1 MRMILKRKNKRNN
14 ILFLILLIITLVIIL
29 SFMFINY
36 YSKKA
41 YPILKSYAEAE
52 TKKLTILII
61 NKAVTKQLYN
71 MDVEELFKVTYNKD
85 GEIILIDFDT
95 KKTSKILSNMT
106 SLVELNMRAVE
117 EGKIDMLELPENSLS
132 NYNMDLLSKKII
144 CEIPFGL
151 TTGSSLLS
159 NIGPKIP
166 VKISLVGDVSTNF
179 STEIVEYGINNAL
192 LKVIVNISV
201 TTKVILPITSEDL
214 TINANIPIGM
224 KVIQGKIPNYYLNG
238 FTTKSNI
245 VEGK

>member
-1 MRMILKRKNKRNN
+1 
-14 ILFLILLIITLVIIL
+14 
-29 SFMFINY
+29 MFINY

-71 MDVEELFKVTYNKD
+71 MYVEELFKVTYNKD

-117 EGKIDMLELPENSLS
+117 EGKIDMIELPENSLS

-166 VKISLVGDVSTNF
+166 VKISLVGDASTNF